1 MSVSNE
7 LSSEIAAAI
16 LVVANEKSAVELT
29 NLSETIIKVH
39 SILQEMS
46 IAERLARYQTT
57 LARAKERTE

>member
-16 LVVANEKSAVELT
+16 LVVANEKSAVELM

-46 IAERLARYQTT
+46 IAERIARYDATVTRQ
-57 LARAKERTE
+57 KPFEI